1 MFWVSELKIMN
12 TRVLCPRHVSET
24 RVRHALSVE
33 IETETGVGDNCD
45 CGLWM
50 IVLRGSFTVWS
61 RGCPW
66 SRRLTLVQPSTYWR
80 PLLAQRNQSVRPPT
94 TCRTTLA
101 RPRPAE
107 RGPETLYLT
116 SWPSRGQDLT
126 RWSRLEGSLTSPST
140 PRGLQIFPPPTS
152 PPRLITALTDLEL
165 AKDITNGHW
174 NDGAGVPIGARLP
187 VRASVSWI
195 FAVKNHRFM
204 VDIW

>member
-12 TRVLCPRHVSET
+12 TRVLCPRHVSDT
-24 RVRHALSVE
+24 CFLWRWRRRQGLVTIV
-33 IETETGVGDNCD
+33 T
-45 CGLWM
+45 GLWM

-94 TCRTTLA
+94 TCQTTLA

-140 PRGLQIFPPPTS
+140 PRGRQWQDVAISRP
-152 PPRLITALTDLEL
+152 
-165 AKDITNGHW
+165 
-174 NDGAGVPIGARLP
+174 P
-187 VRASVSWI
+187 VRSSTLHTPTASTTPTATL
-195 FAVKNHRFM
+195 FADKPPNTPARGSRVGSF
-204 VDIW
+204 

>member
-33 IETETGVGDNCD
+33 IETETRVGDNCD

-94 TCRTTLA
+94 TCQTTLA

-140 PRGLQIFPPPTS
+140 PRGRQWQDVAISRP
-152 PPRLITALTDLEL
+152 
-165 AKDITNGHW
+165 
-174 NDGAGVPIGARLP
+174 P
-187 VRASVSWI
+187 VRSSTLQQPALPPQLLADKHPNTPARGSRVGS
-195 FAVKNHRFM
+195 F
-204 VDIW
+204 